1 MISYAT
7 GGRYTAEDAANV
19 AVAAGGSVQA
29 SQIALG
35 LLLSLRDIMSCTAFT
50 SSMIMVL
57 YLSQTVQYCQ
67 TTYLIVVLSYLYTDI
82 SWCITTQVHAI
93 FMCFKSDA
101 WTPCLGQNPPIAWT
115 P

>member
-7 GGRYTAEDAANV
+7 GGRHTARDAANF
-19 AVAAGGSVQA
+19 AVAAGGSVRA

-67 TTYLIVVLSYLYTDI
+67 TTNLILVLSYLYTGS
-82 SWCITTQVHAI
+82 SWYITTQVHDM
-93 FMCFKSDA
+93 F
-101 WTPCLGQNPPIAWT
+101 TLL
-115 P
+115 